1 MLLETISAF
10 GVATSRQKT
19 FVYTKFLAAAILQCS
34 TFQVFPTVFSYLLT
48 PNAWLSG
55 RDRLSQSPLPIHY
68 IRSSTE
74 QSQFLSF
81 SITRRS
87 VEGEF
92 HLTKIS
98 LFYTSAIGYRFVWV
112 FYSSVGFQCY
122 FTVPLLNFSKNNKF
136 SKAIDKSRATS
147 WVTLRKG
154 SQISFKSRYC
164 TLKDKTKQQS
174 TNSCWSERLKIDRDQ
189 NKFPWCISLVEPVTV
204 IRARACAKPWKCP
217 LVNKPQYYLFEKCA
231 EVPVT
236 C

>member
-10 GVATSRQKT
+10 GVATSRQKA

-92 HLTKIS
+92 HLKKS
-98 LFYTSAIGYRFVWV
+98 LSFTHRRSDIVLFRYFIPALGF
-112 FYSSVGFQCY
+112 SVI
-122 FTVPLLNFSKNNKF
+122 LLFLCLTF
-136 SKAIDKSRATS
+136 
-147 WVTLRKG
+147 
-154 SQISFKSRYC
+154 
-164 TLKDKTKQQS
+164 
-174 TNSCWSERLKIDRDQ
+174 LKIINFQKRLINQ
-189 NKFPWCISLVEPVTV
+189 EQHHEWP
-204 IRARACAKPWKCP
+204 
-217 LVNKPQYYLFEKCA
+217 FEK
-231 EVPVT
+231 EVKYLSRVAT
-236 C
+236 ER